1 MFMTWAEFAVGLG
14 LLLIAG
20 RLVTKKHYGLAV
32 VVFGLFLI
40 VINY

>member
-14 LLLIAG
+14 LLLITG
-20 RLVTKKHYGLAV
+20 RLVTKKHYGCAV
-32 VVFGLFLI
+32 VAAGLFLM

>member
-20 RLVTKKHYGLAV
+20 RCVTKKHFGMAV
-32 VVFGLFLI
+32 VAFGLFLM

>member
-1 MFMTWAEFAVGLG
+1 MFMTWAEGLVGLG

-20 RLVTKKHYGLAV
+20 GLVTKKHFGLAV
-32 VVFGLFLI
+32 VAAGLFLM

>member
-1 MFMTWAEFAVGLG
+1 MFMTWAEIAVGLG

-20 RLVTKKHYGLAV
+20 GLVTKKHFGLAV
-32 VVFGLFLI
+32 VAFGLFLM

>member
-20 RLVTKKHYGLAV
+20 RLVTKKHFGLAV
-32 VVFGLFLI
+32 VAFGLFLI

>member
-14 LLLIAG
+14 LLLVSG

-32 VVFGLFLI
+32 VAFGLFLI

>member
-14 LLLIAG
+14 LLICAG
-20 RLVTKKHYGLAV
+20 RLVTKKHFGLAV
-32 VVFGLFLI
+32 VAAGLFLM

>member
-1 MFMTWAEFAVGLG
+1 MFMTWAEIAVGLG

-20 RLVTKKHYGLAV
+20 GLVKKKHYGLAV
-32 VVFGLFLI
+32 VAFGLFLM

>member
-20 RLVTKKHYGLAV
+20 GLVTKKRYGLAV
-32 VVFGLFLI
+32 VAFGLFLI

>member
-20 RLVTKKHYGLAV
+20 GLVTKKHFGLAV
-32 VVFGLFLI
+32 VAFGLFLI

>member
-1 MFMTWAEFAVGLG
+1 MFITWAEGAVGLG

-20 RLVTKKHYGLAV
+20 GLVTKKHYGCAV
-32 VVFGLFLI
+32 VAAGLFLM

>member
-1 MFMTWAEFAVGLG
+1 MFMTWLEGAMAVN

-20 RLVTKKHYGLAV
+20 RLVTKKHYRLAV
-32 VVFGLFLI
+32 VFAGLFLI

>member
-1 MFMTWAEFAVGLG
+1 MFMTWAEGLVGFT

-20 RLVTKKHYGLAV
+20 RLVTKKHYGCAV
-32 VVFGLFLI
+32 VAFGLFLI

>member
-1 MFMTWAEFAVGLG
+1 MFIIWAEAVGLT

-20 RLVTKKHYGLAV
+20 WLVTKKHFGLAV
-32 VVFGLFLI
+32 VAFGLFLM

>member
-1 MFMTWAEFAVGLG
+1 MFITWAEGAVGLG

-32 VVFGLFLI
+32 VAFGMFLI